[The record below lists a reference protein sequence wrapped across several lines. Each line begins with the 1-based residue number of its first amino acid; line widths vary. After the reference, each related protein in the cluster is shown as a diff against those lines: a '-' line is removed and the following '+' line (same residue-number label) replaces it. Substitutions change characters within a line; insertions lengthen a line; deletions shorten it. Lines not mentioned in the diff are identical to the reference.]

1 MPGKKNAESEPVS
14 DLARRDEEIRIATVG
29 ERAPLNSTIHLAAYD
44 PTWPSMF
51 AREAVRI
58 REVLGERVL
67 LLEHVGSTS
76 VPGLCAKPV
85 IDMILAV
92 KNSAD
97 EASYGPALESEGYAL
112 RIREPD
118 WYEHRCF
125 KLSRFDGNLHIFS
138 AGCPEIDRMLLF
150 RDWLRR
156 EEGDRLLYEGTKR
169 KLAAQKWEFTQHYA
183 DAKSKIV
190 KEILARASDALA
202 DLGLTTWV

>member
-1 MPGKKNAESEPVS
+1 VPGKENGESEPVS

-44 PTWPSMF
+44 RAWPGTF
-51 AREAVRI
+51 TREAGRI
-58 REVLGERVL
+58 RDVLGEKVL

-85 IDMILAV
+85 IDMLLV
-92 KNSAD
+92 VENSAD
-97 EASYGPALESEGYAL
+97 EVSYGPALESQGYAL

-125 KLSRFDGNLHIFS
+125 KLSRFEGNLHIFS

-156 EEGDRLLYEGTKR
+156 EEDDRLLYEATKR
-169 KLAAQKWEFTQHYA
+169 KLATQKWKFVQHYA
-183 DAKSKIV
+183 DAKSNIV

-202 DLGLTTWV
+202 DTVLTRP

>member
-1 MPGKKNAESEPVS
+1 MPGKKNAESELAS
-14 DLARRDEEIRIATVG
+14 DLARRDEEIRLATVG

-44 PTWPSMF
+44 PTWPGTF
-51 AREAVRI
+51 TREAVRI
-58 REVLGERVL
+58 REGLGGKVL

-85 IDMILAV
+85 IDMLLAV
-92 KNSAD
+92 ENSAD

-118 WYEHRCF
+118 WFEHRCF
-125 KLSRFDGNLHIFS
+125 KLSRFEGNLHIFS

-156 EEGDRLLYEGTKR
+156 EEDDRLLYEGTKR
-169 KLAAQKWEFTQHYA
+169 KLAAQKWKFVQHYA

-202 DLGLTTWV
+202 DTGLTKA

>member
-1 MPGKKNAESEPVS
+1 VPGKKNAESELAS
-14 DLARRDEEIRIATVG
+14 DLARRDEEIRLATVG

-44 PTWPSMF
+44 PTWPGTF
-51 AREAVRI
+51 TREAVRI
-58 REVLGERVL
+58 REGLGGKVL

-85 IDMILAV
+85 IDMLLAV
-92 KNSAD
+92 ENSAD

-118 WYEHRCF
+118 WFEHRCF
-125 KLSRFDGNLHIFS
+125 KLSRLEGNLHIFS

-156 EEGDRLLYEGTKR
+156 EEDDRLLYEGTKR
-169 KLAAQKWEFTQHYA
+169 KLAAQKWKFVQHYA

-202 DLGLTTWV
+202 DTGLTKA

>member
-1 MPGKKNAESEPVS
+1 MPGKENGESEPVS

-44 PTWPSMF
+44 RAWPGTF
-51 AREAVRI
+51 TREAGRI
-58 REVLGERVL
+58 RDVLGEKVL

-85 IDMILAV
+85 IDMLLV
-92 KNSAD
+92 VENSAD
-97 EASYGPALESEGYAL
+97 EVSYGPALESQGYAL

-150 RDWLRR
+150 RDWVRR
-156 EEGDRLLYEGTKR
+156 EEDDRLRYERTKR
-169 KLAAQKWEFTQHYA
+169 QLAAKKGKFTQDYA
-183 DAKSKIV
+183 DAKSEIVEKI
-190 KEILARASDALA
+190 LNRASEAPK
-202 DLGLTTWV
+202 G